1 MNSESNKLIKPIMQQ
16 IEDLQKKVDSET
28 NERKKAVMI
37 KVIQEMAAKIN
48 DVNEQ
53 LQNF

>member
-1 MNSESNKLIKPIMQQ
+1 MGSERDKLIKPILEQ
-16 IEDLQKKVDSET
+16 IHDLQEKIDNET

-37 KVIQEMAAKIN
+37 KVIQEMADKIK